1 MVPVKIRRLGHV
13 ALNVRDI
20 EASVKFYTECL
31 GFQVSDVNEK
41 GIVFLRLPA
50 HGDHHTM
57 NLVQV
62 ERVGDGESNPLNHFA
77 LEVDSL
83 DALRRMKRFL
93 EQKGVKVLG
102 PIRQRG
108 PGSDKTVD
116 FLDPD
121 GNTVQL
127 FCDMDQI
134 GWDGK
139 SRPKEQWQRRE
150 FSDEAAA
157 REGT

>member
-1 MVPVKIRRLGHV
+1 MVPVKISRLGHV

-20 EASVKFYTECL
+20 DASVKFYTEFL
-31 GFQVSDVNEK
+31 GFQFSDVNER

-57 NLVQV
+57 NLVQA
-62 ERVGDGESNPLNHFA
+62 ERGAGGGSSPLNHFA
-77 LEVDSL
+77 LEVGSL
-83 DALRRMKRFL
+83 DDLRKMKRFL
-93 EQKGVKVLG
+93 EDKGVKVLG

-108 PGSDKTVD
+108 PGSDKTLDV
-116 FLDPD
+116 LDPD
-121 GNTVQL
+121 GNTIQL

-139 SRPKEQWQRRE
+139 SRPKAQWQRRE
-150 FSDEAAA
+150 FPD
-157 REGT
+157 

>member
-1 MVPVKIRRLGHV
+1 MVPVKVRRLGHV

-20 EASVKFYTECL
+20 ETSVKFYTECL
-31 GFQVSDVNEK
+31 GFQVSDVNDQ

-57 NLVQV
+57 NLVQSD
-62 ERVGDGESNPLNHFA
+62 RVGPGGDESTLDHFA

-83 DALRRMKRFL
+83 EDLRKMKRFL
-93 EQKGVKVLG
+93 EEKGVKILG

-108 PGSDKTVD
+108 PGSDKTLD

-121 GNTVQL
+121 GNNVQL
-127 FCDMDQI
+127 FCEMDQI

-139 SRPKEQWQRRE
+139 SRPREQWNRRE
-150 FSDEAAA
+150 FPD
-157 REGT
+157 

>member
-1 MVPVKIRRLGHV
+1 MVPVKIRRVGHV

-20 EASVKFYTECL
+20 DASVKFYTECL

-57 NLVQV
+57 NLVQA
-62 ERVGDGESNPLNHFA
+62 ERVAGPESSSLNHFA

-83 DALRRMKRFL
+83 EDLRKMKRFL
-93 EQKGVKVLG
+93 EDKGVKVLG

-108 PGSDKTVD
+108 PGSDKTID

-150 FSDEAAA
+150 FPD
-157 REGT
+157 